1 MSVRMRINRAA
12 TGRRRS
18 GHGLEEPRT
27 STCSNCKAPHLRH
40 RMCSECG
47 HYRGRLVTDV
57 AAKAEKKAL
66 KQESKRKEMGEK
78 GEREE
83 RAPEAVDE
91 EKPVTPKEEKPT
103 LSPEEILRK

>member
-1 MSVRMRINRAA
+1 MRINRAA

-66 KQESKRKEMGEK
+66 KQESKRKEMGEDK
-78 GEREE
+78 EIKDER
-83 RAPEAVDE
+83 PEDGVKDE
-91 EKPVTPKEEKPT
+91 KEPVTPKDEKPA
-103 LSPEEILRK
+103 LSPEGILRK

>member
-27 STCSNCKAPHLRH
+27 SKCSNCGEAHLRH

-57 AAKAEKKAL
+57 AAQAEKKAEKL
-66 KQESKRKEMGEK
+66 KARQKEMGENTG
-78 GEREE
+78 GERTGETKDE
-83 RAPEAVDE
+83 AEPVAPALSAEGLSHKSE
-91 EKPVTPKEEKPT
+91 EK
-103 LSPEEILRK
+103 